1 MQITIDEVLQWN
13 TSIEKADAY
22 GAYLNNQS
30 NDQFVCKC
38 IRPNTFG
45 IMCEYQFIFNQ
56 TWNDEITT
64 QFLMKTQDPSTNQE
78 YGDTLCYETL
88 ECNHGLLCLDWRYIC
103 DGRQQCMNGV
113 DEENC
118 DLLEFNECD
127 KNEFRCRNGMCIADR
142 FWLDGMYDCMDWSD
156 ENDPGANMRCDSRTS
171 LPNFHCDERLCRFEE
186 FSCGNG
192 GCISMRNRFIFDD
205 SSVPD
210 EHCYTMRES
219 QYICELNAYGNR
231 LWTTTDGRC
240 VHDPNYKDES
250 NEDDEWYNPWDICP
264 YLLKCLFTKGLEKHC
279 PCNSDE
285 DCVPLMKISCLQ
297 ELILYPEGALLT
309 PYLWTLYEINTHDW
323 KNGVAPDRLIF
334 DGSLRC
340 RGYNGQHFSIRNYLS
355 AYFHLFYLDT
365 VFCLLVEVNNDIR
378 ENTSMYDLNCYN
390 ESITFNGFQYQV
402 DDVCKGT
409 HQCIS
414 RYRLNDGFVDCYYG
428 EDENINF
435 INQSSTCF
443 NQEKYRFK
451 CSHSQSTCYYS
462 KKIGN
467 NIFDCDNKQDEVTK
481 MNQLMLISLQEKC
494 RPGWD
499 ISNCYLLRKYIE
511 HSSTLFV
518 DFNENE
524 LVDYQSSSITPFRYY
539 CDTLWDIVNHDDE
552 LPTNCFY
559 WHCRPSEYQC
569 ETYQC
574 IPKEWV
580 CDGEWDCPDA
590 SDEQKIFTMRNL
602 SEHNLRYFNLTDL
615 KIKCSNTYPSTKQP
629 FFNKCNLSEEY
640 PCFRNNVT
648 NPLDLTENHPC
659 VPLTKIGDGISD
671 CHDGWDERNMIEIIS
686 INQVLGYYLICS
698 HNSLPI
704 AYDNICK
711 KRCVITSDD
720 ETMCF
725 YKSKNVSW
733 CSGPN
738 DVVCLDG
745 TCRLDARCDE
755 KTQCPYGEDEYRC
768 VLLEKT
774 FLGFSNDLTN
784 YRGSKKLERMFTFSE
799 FYSLISSGISVSTET
814 KLHISDLK
822 EKYSLYD
829 QIFYCNRGVSF
840 INENPDGPPTVCF
853 CPISY
858 YGSYCQYFSDRLTIV
873 IYIDWTNSL
882 FVNSMD
888 NSIVIKIVALFL
900 FNKTNIID
908 SHVFHIRPALYD
920 ENEKESFAFHYP
932 RFSSMLEHKQN
943 RYRNRKSIIEEHPYS
958 IQFEGYH
965 LGLNQLSLIGIWHY
979 PIYFDFLPS
988 FRLAKVLQFGKY
1000 PNSCKQNSCPTNH
1013 ICSPI
1018 INQNSSFTCLSDI
1031 QCENYCFPGSIC
1043 KVRDNNL
1050 PLCLCPLGRFGP
1062 RCYLLHNKCLSNPC
1076 LNNGTCLD
1084 RFDYTDKRLF
1094 ICLCSKKFEGDQ
1106 CEKKK
1111 TSISFHIEGN
1121 LTNIR
1126 ASVVQ
1131 YYSYDE
1137 IQFNLILIEQH
1148 VYHSIIS
1155 MSEFYFIGIIKP
1167 IIVLLVLFDKDYH
1180 GHYHLLYFEKYVVT
1194 FNITSLLSSDNQCY
1208 LSNDLLKN
1216 SSKPDNIPP
1225 VFFYHKICNERKL
1238 LNISIQ
1244 CFYDQSY
1251 LCICGKDNSYAEC
1264 FAFNPAL
1271 THCSQCFSNG
1281 HCIQGNL
1288 KDKNDFICLC
1298 PTCYYGR
1305 RCQFSTNI
1313 LSFTLDSLMFESIS
1327 TIQYS
1332 CLVLTIL
1339 IFLFGLLSNFCS
1351 FITFRRPKIRQV
1363 GVGNYLFIG
1372 SVINQAS
1379 LFFLLLKII
1388 YLVLNHISTFDQT
1401 PSINL
1406 ILCKTISY
1414 ILSILTRSIYWLTS
1428 CISVERLILIKFPTS
1443 IFVKKPRLA
1452 IGISIG
1458 TILILCAMHI
1468 HEIVFYTT
1476 IDDVNSEKVCAIDLT
1491 KDFVFTYNRVSI
1503 FIHHFCPFTI
1513 QIICITLLI
1522 IFAAR
1527 SRAKV
1532 QKSQMNFYQILR
1544 KQFRNQREL
1553 YITPIIIILSSLPQ
1567 IILSFSFACTHFSNG
1582 KRYGLLFAYLLS
1594 YLPQTLGFLLYVL
1607 PSTFYKSEFIQ
1618 TNIGQFLLK
1627 RSIIAK
1633 QTITTSK

>member
-1 MQITIDEVLQWN
+1 
-13 TSIEKADAY
+13 
-22 GAYLNNQS
+22 
-30 NDQFVCKC
+30 
-38 IRPNTFG
+38 
-45 IMCEYQFIFNQ
+45 MCEYQFIFNQ
-56 TWNDEITT
+56 TWNNEITT

-127 KNEFRCRNGMCIADR
+127 KNEFRCRNGMCIADH
-142 FWLDGMYDCMDWSD
+142 FWLDGTYDCMDWSD
-156 ENDPGANMRCDSRTS
+156 ENDPSGDIRC
-171 LPNFHCDERLCRFEE
+171 
-186 FSCGNG
+186 
-192 GCISMRNRFIFDD
+192 
-205 SSVPD
+205 
-210 EHCYTMRES
+210 
-219 QYICELNAYGNR
+219 
-231 LWTTTDGRC
+231 
-240 VHDPNYKDES
+240 
-250 NEDDEWYNPWDICP
+250 
-264 YLLKCLFTKGLEKHC
+264 LEKHC

-285 DCVPLMKISCLQ
+285 DCVPLMKSNCSQ
-297 ELILYPEGALLT
+297 KLILYPEGALLT
-309 PYLWTLYEINTHDW
+309 PYLWTFYEINIHDW
-323 KNGVAPDRLIF
+323 KNRVAADGLIY
-334 DGSLRC
+334 DGSIKC
-340 RGYNGQHFSIRNYLS
+340 RGYNGQHFSIRNYVS
-355 AYFHLFYLDT
+355 AYFHLFYPDT
-365 VFCLLVEVNNDIR
+365 VFCSLVEANNAVR

-390 ESITFNGFQYQV
+390 ELYTFNGFQYQV
-402 DDVCKGT
+402 GDVCKGT

-414 RYRLNDGFVDCYYG
+414 RYRLNDGFWDCFYG
-428 EDENINF
+428 DDEEINF

-559 WHCRPSEYQC
+559 WHCRPNEYQC
-569 ETYQC
+569 ETHQC
-574 IPKEWV
+574 IPKEWI

-720 ETMCF
+720 EMMCF

-799 FYSLISSGISVSTET
+799 FYSLISSGISVSMETE
-814 KLHISDLK
+814 LHISDSK
-822 EKYSLYD
+822 EKHSLYD

-840 INENPDGPPTVCF
+840 INENFDGPSTVCF

-858 YGSYCQYFSDRLTIV
+858 YGSFCQYFSDRLTIV

-965 LGLNQLSLIGIWHY
+965 LGFNQLSLIGIWHY

-1043 KVRDNNL
+1043 KVRANNL

-1062 RCYLLHNKCLSNPC
+1062 RCCLLHNKCLSNPC
-1076 LNNGTCLD
+1076 LNNGTCLE
-1084 RFDYTDKRLF
+1084 RFDYTKKRLF

-1106 CEKKK
+1106 CEKKNK
-1111 TSISFHIEGN
+1111 SISFHIEGN

-1137 IQFNLILIEQH
+1137 IQFNLILLEQH

-1167 IIVLLVLFDKDYH
+1167 MIVLLVFFDKDYH

-1225 VFFYHKICNERKL
+1225 VFFYHKICIERKL
-1238 LNISIQ
+1238 SNISIQ

-1251 LCICGKDNSYAEC
+1251 LCICGKDNSYAGC

-1288 KDKNDFICLC
+1288 KDTNDFICLC

-1305 RCQFSTNI
+1305 RCQFSTTI
-1313 LSFTLDSLMFESIS
+1313 LSFTLDSLMFGSIS

-1363 GVGNYLFIG
+1363 GV
-1372 SVINQAS
+1372 
-1379 LFFLLLKII
+1379 
-1388 YLVLNHISTFDQT
+1388 VLNHISMFDQT

-1452 IGISIG
+1452 IGISSG

-1468 HEIVFYTT
+1468 HEIIFYTT
-1476 IDDVNSEKVCAIDLT
+1476 IEDVNSEKVCAIDLT

-1567 IILSFSFACTHFSNG
+1567 IILSFSFACTHFSHG